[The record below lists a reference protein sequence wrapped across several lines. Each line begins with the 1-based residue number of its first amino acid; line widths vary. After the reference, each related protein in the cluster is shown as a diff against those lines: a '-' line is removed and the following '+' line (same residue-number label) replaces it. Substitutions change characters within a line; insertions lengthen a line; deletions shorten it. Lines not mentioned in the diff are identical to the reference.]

1 MNSEEASKQ
10 PVSEYEMIINISE
23 ARRKP
28 RGEWMRT
35 IVILIIVII
44 VIAVL
49 AYLFLSRRGRR
60 M

>member
-1 MNSEEASKQ
+1 MNSEGASKQ
-10 PVSEYEMIINISE
+10 PVSEYEMINISE

-28 RGEWMRT
+28 RGEWMRS